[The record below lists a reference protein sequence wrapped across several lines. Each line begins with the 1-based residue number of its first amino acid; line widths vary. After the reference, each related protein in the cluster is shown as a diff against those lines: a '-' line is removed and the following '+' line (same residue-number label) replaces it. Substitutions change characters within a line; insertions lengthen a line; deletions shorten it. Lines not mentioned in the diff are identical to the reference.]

1 MLNEAVTA
9 YKKAIQIKTDY
20 QQAHNNL
27 GKVYFT
33 LGRYDDALTEY
44 NNALK
49 IDPDFHFNLGYTY
62 LQKDELDNALKEFET
77 TDSADY
83 TEKRYQ

>member
-1 MLNEAVTA
+1 MS
-9 YKKAIQIKTDY
+9 Y
-20 QQAHNNL
+20 
-27 GKVYFT
+27 T
-33 LGRYDDALTEY
+33 LY

-49 IDPDFHFNLGYTY
+49 INPDFHFNLGYAY